1 VADQRA
7 EEFALTILSRHA
19 QSDGRPTEFELLGLT
34 WELLDGVFAPVY
46 TSTTELYSSWLP
58 YPVGG
63 SFLEVGCGTGVT
75 AVVAALRGCRS
86 VTAVDI
92 STAAVANARR
102 NAERHGV
109 ADRVRVLRS
118 DVFAGLDAGDR
129 FDVIFWNSGYTE
141 VPPDFVYETE
151 LQYSFFDAGY
161 RSHEAY
167 VNGARAHLNDGGR
180 VFLGFGDLG
189 NRRLLEELAAKAGLA
204 VRLLRQESMT
214 TATVTM
220 EFQLLELARLA

>member
-1 VADQRA
+1 
-7 EEFALTILSRHA
+7 
-19 QSDGRPTEFELLGLT
+19 
-34 WELLDGVFAPVY
+34 
-46 TSTTELYSSWLP
+46 
-58 YPVGG
+58 VGG

-109 ADRVRVLRS
+109 ANRVRVLRS